1 MRENKDKMDKAA
13 ETIYNFIKN
22 YCSQKTIDEFQE
34 NLKLADAKIIEIIN
48 QNGSQFEHAGATK
61 K

>member
-48 QNGSQFEHAGATK
+48 QNGPQFEHAGVTRK
-61 K
+61 